1 MIAWPDNPAVK
12 GRRTHQRIETWRP
25 ISVEDDE
32 NGPPDS
38 RVTGHGTASAAE
50 AMVTLAL
57 LTGIG

>member
-1 MIAWPDNPAVK
+1 MIAWPDNPALK
-12 GRRTHQRIETWRP
+12 GGCTHQRIETWRP

-38 RVTGHGTASAAE
+38 RVTGHGTASTAD

-57 LTGIG
+57 LTWIG